1 MLGMLLTF
9 RLETCSLFLEALRHA
24 PCWCWG
30 RCWSNFL
37 FVGSKSDGSKP
48 ARVWK
53 TISGLARAAK
63 HRQVSSQK
71 VLQQMSNVTFGFS
84 SEKKLDTVQQ
94 HPLRAPLLGQNTQ
107 VAFLGGACWSRACGR
122 GGLWVG
128 HFLFSALGWFA
139 YPTGLLFVSAGWLIC
154 SFDLFEQVWVLPSK
168 FEVSSSFDASHS
180 QNQRHPES
188 KLLGVSQAPRG
199 KMHFRVQVLRLHFL
213 QARNGKNCTT
223 TVAKSSRLRSSNFYG
238 L

>member
-1 MLGMLLTF
+1 MTLRPFEGAFLWRPCSSHKRPLLVMLGMLLTF

-84 SEKKLDTVQQ
+84 SEKKSDTVQQ

-154 SFDLFEQVWVLPSK
+154 SFDLNLTNKS
-168 FEVSSSFDASHS
+168 
-180 QNQRHPES
+180 
-188 KLLGVSQAPRG
+188 G
-199 KMHFRVQVLRLHFL
+199 KQ
-213 QARNGKNCTT
+213 GKQIL
-223 TVAKSSRLRSSNFYG
+223 AFS
-238 L
+238 